1 MCVKYTGTVTKE
13 RTEDFECGSTG
24 VLLSGDWKVPLT
36 VSLSV
41 TLTPCSGTACTLEV
55 KRGRSPRKHLGQN
68 GLLRHDWYH
77 KERPKGRTGRTL
89 CGHSAPVFPEN
100 NSVLTERW
108 CIHAAGQLAAN
119 KKDNKGFSI
128 HRVAQKMSMPSTQ
141 AMDGCWLFLSC
152 GAQNLSQ
159 KEEQSWLPLSSLL
172 SSQAQS
178 PGLSLHFWIHFE
190 FIAKLY
196 WWMILAAYYL
206 KECKSL
212 K

>member
-41 TLTPCSGTACTLEV
+41 TLTPCSGTACTLDV
-55 KRGRSPRKHLGQN
+55 KRGRAPRKHLGQN

-89 CGHSAPVFPEN
+89 CGHSAPLFPEN

-141 AMDGCWLFLSC
+141 GMDGCCLFLSC
-152 GAQNLSQ
+152 GHRICLWKRS
-159 KEEQSWLPLSSLL
+159 
-172 SSQAQS
+172 S
-178 PGLSLHFWIHFE
+178 PGCRYLPCYLLKPKALAYHSIFGSILNLLQNYTDEW
-190 FIAKLY
+190 Y
-196 WWMILAAYYL
+196 WQLTI
-206 KECKSL
+206 
-212 K
+212 